1 MTIFLMD
8 GIFQDL
14 LVIPP
19 IVNDAY
25 MYSLAMQ
32 FEVRTIYGFYS
43 LTDFECLFLKVL
55 HC

>member
-1 MTIFLMD
+1 MTNHENVR
-8 GIFQDL
+8 IFQDV
-14 LVIPP
+14 LVISP
-19 IVNDAY
+19 ILNGV
-25 MYSLAMQ
+25 YSLAMQ